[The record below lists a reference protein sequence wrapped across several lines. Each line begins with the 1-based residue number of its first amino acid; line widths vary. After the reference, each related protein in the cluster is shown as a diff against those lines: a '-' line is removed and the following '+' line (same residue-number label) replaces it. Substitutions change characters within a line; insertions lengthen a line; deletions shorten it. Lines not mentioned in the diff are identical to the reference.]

1 MERCGSAG
9 PPIIDEFGTMF
20 ASRIKGFTVG
30 IRHSLCFWVLWFGA
44 HTDRMGSCTDRV
56 RVDTGRVRCCSVRV
70 GMRFPV
76 KEKKPSWRRRR
87 RPTVSA
93 AGECEGWCRNG
104 VGDGEVTAACEKGE
118 LVKRSTAAEEEGGKV
133 EGRGDFGGGG
143 EEKWWRLG
151 CYSAHGGCARSGW
164 EREVGR
170 RGFGGGR
177 VEKEG

>member
-56 RVDTGRVRCCSVRV
+56 RVDTDCVRCCSDRV
-70 GMRFPV
+70 GMRSPV

-87 RPTVSA
+87 RPTVSV
-93 AGECEGWCRNG
+93 AGVCEGWCRDG
-104 VGDGEVTAACEKGE
+104 VGDGEVTARRAECAEVTVACEKDE
-118 LVKRSTAAEEEGGKV
+118 LVKRCTAAEEEGGKV
-133 EGRGDFGGGG
+133 AA
-143 EEKWWRLG
+143 LQ
-151 CYSAHGGCARSGW
+151 CARSRVRSEW
-164 EREVGR
+164 ER
-170 RGFGGGR
+170 
-177 VEKEG
+177 K

>member
-1 MERCGSAG
+1 
-9 PPIIDEFGTMF
+9 
-20 ASRIKGFTVG
+20 
-30 IRHSLCFWVLWFGA
+30 
-44 HTDRMGSCTDRV
+44 
-56 RVDTGRVRCCSVRV
+56 
-70 GMRFPV
+70 V

-143 EEKWWRLG
+143 EEKWRRLG
-151 CYSAHGGCARSGW
+151 CYSAHGGMLGPDGRGKW
-164 EREVGR
+164 EE
-170 RGFGGGR
+170 
-177 VEKEG
+177 EGLEAAVWKRKVRYSI